1 MTDENTDPQ
10 TAGTEPTV
18 PDWLLPN
25 RAYDVLKWVAL
36 IVLPGIGVLVQTL
49 GPVWGWTWADP
60 AATTINAV
68 ALTIGVVI
76 GASTL
81 KARASKPDITKP
93 PNLPHS
99 RYGSGAF
106 RRLRARRG
114 SFRGVAWCAGGRRSM
129 C

>member
-68 ALTIGVVI
+68 AL
-76 GASTL
+76 AS
-81 KARASKPDITKP
+81 ASSSAQAPSRPRHPRPNNKKP
-93 PNLPHS
+93 PNLP
-99 RYGSGAF
+99 RDAVWF
-106 RRLRARRG
+106 
-114 SFRGVAWCAGGRRSM
+114 GGFLSYM
-129 C
+129 GQAIAV